1 MCGFPHHKLG
11 HTHFKNR
18 SQDYSQTTG
27 KQSWSISR
35 NWLVR
40 IQERAGTRDNIVAVR
55 TLAERSVEN
64 NKKLYVCYVDYEKA
78 FDRVNWTKIMKIL
91 RNIGVD
97 WKDWRLI
104 KNLYALQSA
113 FVVGN
118 LKSDAW
124 VIGRGVRQGCTL
136 SPLLFNLCDEV
147 IMREATMD
155 EDNGVKV
162 GGCLDYSEIGRASC
176 RERV

>member
-1 MCGFPHHKLG
+1 
-11 HTHFKNR
+11 
-18 SQDYSQTTG
+18 
-27 KQSWSISR
+27 
-35 NWLVR
+35 
-40 IQERAGTRDNIVAVR
+40 
-55 TLAERSVEN
+55 
-64 NKKLYVCYVDYEKA
+64 
-78 FDRVNWTKIMKIL
+78 MKIL

-162 GGCLDYSEIGRASC
+162 GGCLDYSVRFANDKATIARSVKELQEPMANINRVTPGGMGRKKC
-176 RERV
+176 